1 MARFIGAFF
10 MGAWGIIAGG
20 FFAGLFVMAG
30 HPTQVADHLM
40 WGAYAL
46 FFSTMCLIGMG
57 RFIDDFKFGKTL
69 AIIAGIVIA
78 LIYGLRAAGI
88 MPV

>member
-10 MGAWGIIAGG
+10 VGAWGLIAGM
-20 FFAGLFVMAG
+20 FFAGMFVMAG

-46 FFSTMCLIGMG
+46 FFSTMCLVGMG
-57 RFIDDFKFGKTL
+57 NFIGDFKFGKIL
-69 AIIAGIVIA
+69 AIISAVVIV
-78 LIYGLRAAGI
+78 LIYGLRAFGV